1 MNMTL
6 ENVAKACSGR
16 LFVTEEK
23 KNVTVVGGVTDNRQ
37 VEEGNLFF
45 AIRGEKT
52 DGHKYAQAAF
62 DAGASAVV
70 LEYLPENY
78 QGNYILVDSTEQALK
93 DIAGY
98 YRSTLQIPIV
108 GIAGS
113 VGKTSTKEMVASVLA
128 QKYKVLKTAGNFNN
142 EIGMPLTLLRIRPEH
157 EVAVIEMGI
166 NHFGEMERLTR
177 VALPDLFV
185 MTNIGACHLENLGDL
200 DGVLKAKTEGFP
212 LMKEGTPLVINADD
226 EKLYQL
232 REDRHMKPL
241 LYGIDDREGLAYADE
256 IQSHGEEGTEARLH
270 LAGESKKV
278 QISVPGIHMVRNA
291 LAAACVG
298 KELGLTI
305 EEIAA
310 GIEAMCTIAG
320 RSNFLHEKGRT
331 IIDDCYNANPASMKA
346 SLEVL
351 SHCKG
356 RKIAVIGDMGEL
368 GKEEKELHRE
378 VGSFAAALSLD
389 EVYLCGELCQEMR
402 EPLLASGTVVFSYK
416 EKEALIEALLQ
427 DVKEKDTILVKASHF
442 MGFDQVVSAL
452 TEKS

>member
-23 KNVTVVGGVTDNRQ
+23 KNLPVIGGVTDNRQ

-62 DAGASAVV
+62 EAGASAAI

-78 QGNYILVDSTEQALK
+78 RGNYILVDSTEQALK
-93 DIAGY
+93 DIAAY
-98 YRSTLQIPIV
+98 YRSTLTIPVV

-113 VGKTSTKEMVASVLA
+113 VGKTSTKEMVASVLS

-142 EIGMPLTLLRIRPEH
+142 EIGMPLTLLRIREEH

-166 NHFGEMERLTR
+166 NHFGEMERLTK

-200 DGVLKAKTEGFP
+200 DGVLEAKTEGFP
-212 LMKEGTPLVINADD
+212 LMKEGTPLIINGDD
-226 EKLYQL
+226 EKLFQL
-232 REDRHMKPL
+232 REDKHMKPL
-241 LYGIDDREGLAYADE
+241 LYGISYQDGLAYADVVE
-256 IQSHGEEGTEARLH
+256 SHGEEGSDANIH
-270 LAGESKKV
+270 LAGESARV
-278 QISVPGIHMVRNA
+278 HISVPGIHMVRNA

-298 KELGLTI
+298 KELGLGI

-310 GIEAMCTIAG
+310 GIEAMRTIAG
-320 RSNFLHEKGRT
+320 RSNFLHKDGIT
-331 IIDDCYNANPASMKA
+331 VIDDCYNANPASMKA

-356 RKIAVIGDMGEL
+356 RRIAVLGDMGEL
-368 GKEEKELHRE
+368 GKEERALHKE
-378 VGSFAAALSLD
+378 VGDFAAKLGLD
-389 EVYLCGELCQEMR
+389 EVYLCGELCQEMQ
-402 EPLLASGTVVFSYK
+402 EPLLASDTEVFSYK
-416 EKEALIEALLQ
+416 EKEALLQALLQ
-427 DVKEKDTILVKASHF
+427 DIKENDTVLIKASHF
-442 MGFDQVVSAL
+442 MGFDELVSGL
-452 TEKS
+452 VK

>member
-23 KNVTVVGGVTDNRQ
+23 KNMPVLGGVVDNRQ

-70 LEYLPENY
+70 LEYLPEGY
-78 QGNYILVDSTEQALK
+78 QGNYILVESSEQALK

-98 YRSTLQIPIV
+98 YRSTLQIPII

-142 EIGMPLTLLRIRPEH
+142 EIGMPLTLLRIRQEH
-157 EVAVIEMGI
+157 EAAVIEMGI
-166 NHFGEMERLTR
+166 NHFGEMERLTK

-212 LMKEGTPLVINADD
+212 FMKENTPLVINADD

-232 REDRHMKPL
+232 RTEKYMSPI
-241 LYGIDDREGLAYADE
+241 LYGIDHKDGLAYADE
-256 IQSHGEEGTEARLH
+256 IQSHGEEGTEALLH
-270 LAGESKKV
+270 LDGESRK
-278 QISVPGIHMVRNA
+278 IRINVPGLHMVRNA

-298 KELGLTI
+298 RKLGLTI
-305 EEIAA
+305 DEIAG
-310 GIEAMCTIAG
+310 GIEAMRTIAG

-331 IIDDCYNANPASMKA
+331 VIDDCYNANPASMRA

-356 RKIAVIGDMGEL
+356 RRIAVLGDMGEL
-368 GKEEKELHRE
+368 GKEERKLHKE
-378 VGSFAAALSLD
+378 VGSFAAELGLD
-389 EVYLCGELCQEMR
+389 AVYLCGELCQEMK
-402 EPLLASGTVVFSYK
+402 EPLIASGTAVFSYK
-416 EKEALIEALLQ
+416 EKEALMQALLQ

-442 MGFDQVVSAL
+442 MGFDEVVSAL
-452 TEKS
+452 TGKD